1 MQIKIGL
8 FGFGCV
14 AQGFYLGLQQNP
26 HLNAV
31 IHKICV
37 KNNGK
42 LRKAPAHLF
51 TTNAADIFE
60 DKEIDII
67 IELIDDADVALQI
80 IHHGLS
86 TGIPVISANKK
97 ALAQNLRQIIF
108 WQEKYETPLLYEGA
122 VAGSIPILQNL
133 KQFFGNQE
141 IKRVRG
147 ILNGTTNYILTSIR
161 EDGINYDQALKK
173 AQDLGFAESNPMLD
187 VSGLDAVYKT
197 ILLAWHAFH
206 VVITRHEVDFEGI
219 DNISKDELDL
229 MGKSDQKLKYI
240 ATLERKKKEILVR
253 LKREWVHKNDPLYGV
268 DYELNAITVEGNLS
282 GEQTYI
288 GRGAGS
294 LPTGSAVLYD
304 LKLLLD
310 QFNGRYT
317 KFGLKRTA

>member
-14 AQGFYLGLQQNP
+14 AQGFYRGLQQNP

-37 KNNGK
+37 KNSGK
-42 LRKAPAHLF
+42 LRNAPAHLF
-51 TTNAADIFE
+51 TMQAADIFE
-60 DKEIDII
+60 NKEIDVI
-67 IELIDDADVALQI
+67 IELIDDADAALKI

-86 TGIPVISANKK
+86 SGIPVISANKK
-97 ALAQNLRQIIF
+97 ALAQNLRQIIY

-141 IKRVRG
+141 IRKVRG

-161 EDGINYDQALKK
+161 EDGIDYNEALKR
-173 AQDLGFAESNPMLD
+173 AQDLGFAESNPTLD

-197 ILLAWHAFH
+197 ILLAWHAFQ
-206 VVITRHEVDFEGI
+206 VVITRHEVDYEGI
-219 DNISKDELDL
+219 DNLSEVELDL
-229 MGKSDQKLKYI
+229 ISKSEQKLKYI
-240 ATLERKKKEILVR
+240 ATLEKKKKEVTIR
-253 LKREWVHKNDPLYGV
+253 LKREWVHKKDPLYGV

-304 LKLLLD
+304 LKLLVN
-310 QFNGRYT
+310 QFNGRFA
-317 KFGLKRTA
+317 KVGLKRIA